1 MADIDVVPK
10 RRTNRLAW
18 LLVLVL
24 VAILLMVIFA
34 AGAGASRMLRLSDAG
49 NESWLNEAARTPLL
63 A

>member
-18 LLVLVL
+18 LLLVLVL
-24 VAILLMVIFA
+24 VAIRLMVIFA

-49 NESWLNEAARTPLL
+49 NES
-63 A
+63 